1 VTDKFVRIL
10 FAFWVM
16 LIVSL
21 SLVPLKVKFHLGT
34 TGRWHNAG
42 HLFMFFVATFLA
54 CRMVN
59 NVYSKL
65 TGCVALVGVAFTM
78 EWVEKVSYHIPYE
91 WRDVRFDCT
100 GILCG
105 ILLLLLPPVASSSGI
120 KRAVEVA
127 PAEPTVS
134 KIQ

>member
-1 VTDKFVRIL
+1 VTDKFVRVL
-10 FAFWVM
+10 FTVWIM

-42 HLFMFFVATFLA
+42 HLVMFFVATVLA

-59 NVYSKL
+59 SVYSKL
-65 TGCVALVGVAFTM
+65 AGCVGLVGIAFTM

-105 ILLLLLPPVASSSGI
+105 VLLLLLPSSSGI
-120 KRAVEVA
+120 KATAEIA
-127 PAEPTVS
+127 PAETTVS